1 MLEAEH
7 VGTDHLSDRPVI
19 KPTIE
24 MSSNRKRENDDASK
38 SETVPNIVGFV
49 AVKDEEEEED
59 LNSNQ
64 EESDGEGN
72 EEVI

>member
-1 MLEAEH
+1 
-7 VGTDHLSDRPVI
+7 
-19 KPTIE
+19 